1 MLLLIKQ
8 VANHPVDNNLV
19 TASTFEGI
27 GQRAVQNSMNF
38 TGVDLSTSPL
48 NIPNTGI
55 KVGQKPVEH
64 LRVLRRTNENKL
76 ARNSTYFSTV
86 ERAFVLRNGL
96 VSVSS

>member
-1 MLLLIKQ
+1 MHFI
-8 VANHPVDNNLV
+8 
-19 TASTFEGI
+19 
-27 GQRAVQNSMNF
+27 
-38 TGVDLSTSPL
+38 GVDLSTSPL

-96 VSVSS
+96 VSVSA